1 MKKEKEVMLETL
13 SEKVKSILPLS
24 DTLLEKFIQR
34 MEPMSPFMKSYFKD
48 FYSAKTMEEQ
58 QKVKISYVSKMTTAE
73 KKAFD
78 AEHFECITR
87 NLRIPV
93 NQQVS

>member
-1 MKKEKEVMLETL
+1 MLNTL

-24 DTLLEKFIQR
+24 DKLLEKFIQR